1 MYVPVE
7 FDLLREK
14 VSGVIVQVVDTWMN
28 GKDAAMVN
36 YIPVID
42 KEGNVIEDGILRATK
57 LSEMYS
63 TFDLLENLS
72 YFNVREQGQMDFS
85 SLVLVNSHDE
95 LNKLTLAYYEFID
108 QPIVTQ
114 YLEPEVEYPALAV
127 IMNQAVFIESV
138 TKVTKIINTINKGK

>member
-14 VSGVIVQVVDTWMN
+14 ETGEIVQVVDTWMN
-28 GKDAAMVN
+28 GKDAATVN
-36 YIPVID
+36 FIPVINKD
-42 KEGNVIEDGILRATK
+42 GEVISDGTLKAVR

-72 YFNVREQGQMDFS
+72 YFNVRESGQMDFGS
-85 SLVLVNSHDE
+85 MVVVHGHDE
-95 LNKLTLAYYEFID
+95 LNKLTLAYYEFLD

-114 YLEPEVEYPALAV
+114 YLEPAVEYPALAV
-127 IMNQAVFIESV
+127 VMNQAVFVESV
-138 TKVTKIINTINKGK
+138 NKVSKIIQSIKG